1 MKYIHYGRRAFD
13 PLKWEPIRNA
23 PMERSF
29 TKPAGGLWASPVGA
43 ERGWAEW
50 CERED
55 MCTEGLSDS
64 FEFRLSESARVL
76 NITSAEMVKALPQ
89 VLDDPVVNALRQ
101 RAPNLFSQLSFFPID
116 FEQLSREYDVIAFQA
131 SGFWNPNG
139 ILPGW
144 DCDCILVMNKDVLCE
159 IEAE

>member
-1 MKYIHYGRRAFD
+1 MKYIHYGSSAFD

-43 ERGWAEW
+43 ERGWATW

-55 MCTEGLSDS
+55 VNTEYLDES
-64 FEFRLSESARVL
+64 FEFKLSENARVL
-76 NITSAEMVKALPQ
+76 NITSAEMVKALPL
-89 VLDDPVVNALRQ
+89 VLDDPEVNALLQ
-101 RAPNLFSQLSFFPID
+101 RAPKLFSEISFLPID
-116 FEQLSREYDVIAFQA
+116 FEQLSREYDVILFQA
-131 SGFWNPNG
+131 SEFWNPNG
-139 ILPGW
+139 VLPGW
-144 DCDCILVMNKDVLCE
+144 DCDCILVMNKDVICE